1 MMEIPRIENH
11 EIMHGQNVMK
21 NTLLRLF
28 YRKIEKTIGLSQTKK
43 EKNLSKSTP
52 IEFMIV

>member
-1 MMEIPRIENH
+1 MMEISRIENH

-21 NTLLRLF
+21 NILLKLF
-28 YRKIEKTIGLSQTKK
+28 YRKIEKTIELSQTKK